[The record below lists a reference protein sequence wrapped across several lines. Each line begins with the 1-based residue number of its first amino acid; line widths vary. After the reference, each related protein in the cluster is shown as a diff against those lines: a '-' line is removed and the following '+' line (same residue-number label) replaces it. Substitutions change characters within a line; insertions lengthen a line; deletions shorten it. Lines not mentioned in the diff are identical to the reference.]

1 MFNQLITNMV
11 MNKEKT
17 ILREEVYVSPAIAVE
32 EISTE
37 GILCASGNFEEWN
50 EETLP
55 W

>member
-1 MFNQLITNMV
+1 MK
-11 MNKEKT
+11 KEMKF
-17 ILREEVYVSPAIAVE
+17 LQDEAYVSPAIAVV

-37 GILCASGNFEEWN
+37 GVLCASGVIENWE

>member
-1 MFNQLITNMV
+1 MK
-11 MNKEKT
+11 KEKS
-17 ILREEVYVSPAIAVE
+17 ILREEVYVSPAIAVV

-37 GILCASGNFEEWN
+37 GVLCASGEFEEWE